1 MQQLHHEDDATEMV
15 LQMQRANGLEPK
27 EMVIQMQ
34 RANGMEPKGKS
45 T

>member
-1 MQQLHHEDDATEMV
+1 MQQLHHEDDA
-15 LQMQRANGLEPK
+15 K

-34 RANGMEPKGKS
+34 RANGLEPKGKS